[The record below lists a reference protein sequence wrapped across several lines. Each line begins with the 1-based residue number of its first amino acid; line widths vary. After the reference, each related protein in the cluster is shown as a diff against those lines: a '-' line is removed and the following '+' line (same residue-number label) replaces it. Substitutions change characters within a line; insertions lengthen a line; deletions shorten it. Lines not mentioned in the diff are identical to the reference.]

1 MTSRVV
7 TSWMAAFG
15 TAVVVRAEDI
25 ADEIAWKEAV
35 DSLPPTQ
42 R

>member
-15 TAVVVRAEDI
+15 TAVVVRAADI
-25 ADEIAWKEAV
+25 AEEIAWKDAV
-35 DSLPPTQ
+35 DSLPPAQ
-42 R
+42 S